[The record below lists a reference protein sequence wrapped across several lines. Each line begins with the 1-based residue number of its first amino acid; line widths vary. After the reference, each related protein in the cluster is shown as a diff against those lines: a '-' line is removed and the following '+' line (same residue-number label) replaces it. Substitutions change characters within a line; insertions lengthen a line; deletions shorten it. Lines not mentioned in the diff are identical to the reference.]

1 MDLTIQMRKLNY
13 VKDHHAICLK
23 FGDRI
28 RTSLSM
34 LEPEAKAKYLLY
46 NKEGQVLHCREFTA
60 FAVAVI
66 N

>member
-34 LEPEAKAKYLLY
+34 LEPEAKANICSIIKKAKFYIVVSLRHLLS
-46 NKEGQVLHCREFTA
+46 LS
-60 FAVAVI
+60 
-66 N
+66 